1 MACSPIDGVFT
12 LTGWSVSDERGNLS
26 RIFCRQEMAAVI
38 EDRQIVQVN
47 QSKTRSKG
55 AVRGFHFQNPPYAEM
70 KLIRCIKG
78 AVWDVAIDLRQ
89 GSSTFL
95 HWFAQELTPENG
107 KMMVIPE
114 GCAHGFQALA
124 ADSELLYLHTAY
136 YTPSAEAGV
145 NVLENKLGVMWPLPI
160 EDLSQRDS
168 QHPWLSDDFKG
179 IVL

>member
-1 MACSPIDGVFT
+1 
-12 LTGWSVSDERGNLS
+12 
-26 RIFCRQEMAAVI
+26 
-38 EDRQIVQVN
+38 
-47 QSKTRSKG
+47 
-55 AVRGFHFQNPPYAEM
+55 M

-78 AVWDVAIDLRQ
+78 AVWDVALDLRQ

-136 YTPSAEAGV
+136 YTPSAEGGV
-145 NVLENKLGVMWPLPI
+145 NVLEKKLGVMWPLPI